1 MGLARGIDFVSY
13 LCSLKTGT
21 IAIMAGG
28 IGRIYPKENENL
40 YHDIIENGGC
50 IITEN
55 YLDCPSIPEMFPLR
69 NKIMASLSKGV
80 IVVDAKLMSG
90 SYLHTVGQV
99 IKIIKN

>member
-1 MGLARGIDFVSY
+1 
-13 LCSLKTGT
+13 
-21 IAIMAGG
+21 MAGG